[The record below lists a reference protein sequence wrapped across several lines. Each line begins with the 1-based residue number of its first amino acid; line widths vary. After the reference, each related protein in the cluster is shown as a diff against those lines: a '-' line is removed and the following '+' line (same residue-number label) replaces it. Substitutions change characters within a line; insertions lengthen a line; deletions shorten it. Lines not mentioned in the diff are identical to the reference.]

1 MTFAT
6 LEDGSSRISYKRR
19 SLLVPYP
26 YVADDHQAANARELE
41 QAGAA
46 VRLDG
51 SGDTA
56 LSGDRLADAL
66 GELLSEPERLVA
78 MRGAASGL
86 ARPRAAQDV
95 VEECVRMFEEDSS
108 S

>member
-1 MTFAT
+1 
-6 LEDGSSRISYKRR
+6 
-19 SLLVPYP
+19 
-26 YVADDHQAANARELE
+26 
-41 QAGAA
+41 
-46 VRLDG
+46 
-51 SGDTA
+51 
-56 LSGDRLADAL
+56 L